1 VRPRFSLTLA
11 GPAVLLAA
19 CSTASPPPSAAPAER
34 AAPVT
39 AAAISAADL
48 QAKLFAFSDDSM
60 QGRESGTIGNVRAT
74 NYLAREAKRL
84 GLEPAGDGGTFF
96 QTIPMKDR
104 MVAEDAALSVDGSP
118 LVLWTDYAPLPS
130 LGSFLPF
137 GASGSLDGA
146 AVVYGGRLAD
156 STVQLEPAAYAGKV
170 VLLSAP
176 LRNGAPEWQIWMVGG
191 LDRYPGA
198 VGIAVATLDISPP
211 GIVGFLRGPQTFLD
225 DERPGGARPLGML
238 VTAAAAERLLGASLE
253 AALPG
258 TVGRRI
264 GGTFRFEMQPTDQ
277 PARNV
282 VAILRGSDPVL
293 RNEYVALGAHN
304 DHVGMA
310 DQPLDHDLV
319 WAQMHVLQPEGA
331 DSPPRPPTAA
341 DSARITAILDSLR
354 ALRPPR
360 PDSIFNGADDDGSG
374 SIALLEIAQV
384 LASRPQKPRRSLL
397 FVWHTA
403 EEKGLYGSQYF
414 TEHPTVPRDAIVA
427 QLNLDMIGRGAAGDV
442 AGGGPGYMQLIGS
455 RRLSTELG
463 DLVETA
469 NRDGRYGFT
478 FDYQYDAN
486 GHPSQYYCRSDHYQY
501 ARWGIPVVFFTT
513 GSHPEY
519 HQLTDEAQYIDYAK
533 MARVTALVMDIAA
546 RVANLN
552 HRPVVDGPKPD
563 PYGACVQ

>member
-1 VRPRFSLTLA
+1 
-11 GPAVLLAA
+11 
-19 CSTASPPPSAAPAER
+19 
-34 AAPVT
+34 
-39 AAAISAADL
+39 
-48 QAKLFAFSDDSM
+48 M
-60 QGRESGTIGNVRAT
+60 
-74 NYLAREAKRL
+74 
-84 GLEPAGDGGTFF
+84 
-96 QTIPMKDR
+96 
-104 MVAEDAALSVDGSP
+104 
-118 LVLWTDYAPLPS
+118 WTDYAPLPS
-130 LGSFLPF
+130 MGGFLPF

-146 AVVYGGRLAD
+146 EVVYGGRLAD
-156 STVQLEPAAYAGKV
+156 STVQLDPASYAGKV

-198 VGIAVATLDISPP
+198 VAIAVATLDISPP
-211 GIVGFLRGPQTFLD
+211 PIVGYLRAPQTFLD
-225 DERPGGARPLGML
+225 DERPGAARPLGML
-238 VTAAAAERLLGASLE
+238 VTAAAAERLLGTSLE
-253 AALPG
+253 TALPG
-258 TVGRRI
+258 AVGRTV
-264 GGTFRFEMQPTDQ
+264 GGTFRFEVQPTDQ

-282 VAILRGSDPVL
+282 VAILRGSGPAL

-304 DHVGMA
+304 DHVGLS
-310 DQPLDHDLV
+310 DTPQDHDQV
-319 WAQMHVLQPEGA
+319 WAWMHVMQPGGA
-331 DSPPRPPTAA
+331 ESQPREATAA
-341 DSARITAILDSLR
+341 DSLRIQAILDSLR

-360 PDSIFNGADDDGSG
+360 LDSINNGADDDGSG
-374 SIALLEIAQV
+374 SIALLEIAQ
-384 LASRPQKPRRSLL
+384 AFAAQRTAPKRSLL

-414 TEHPTVPRDAIVA
+414 SEHPTVPRDAIVA
-427 QLNLDMIGRGAAGDV
+427 QLNLDMIGRGDAGDV
-442 AGGGPGYMQLIGS
+442 EGGGPGYMQLIGS

-469 NRDGRYGFT
+469 NREGKYGFT

-533 MARVTALVMDIAA
+533 MARVTALIMDIAG
-546 RVANLN
+546 RVANLD